1 MERQN
6 PKGIKFIGWFQIFG
20 ALAVLLT
27 LNVKQDVA
35 FNVRF
40 AVPFIPEILVQLF
53 LVVFSL
59 IISYGYLKQTKW
71 GYLSMLIYS
80 IVFCFISLTQALN
93 YNTQPFIGNFI
104 YSGFVAIYTLLNTKH
119 FNNPVKKL
127 DCPTH
132 N

>member
-1 MERQN
+1 MKKEI
-6 PKGIKFIGWFQIFG
+6 PTGIKFIGWFQVFG

-40 AVPFIPEILVQLF
+40 AVPFMPEILVQSL
-53 LVVFSL
+53 LIVFSL
-59 IISYGYLKQTKW
+59 VISYGYLKQRKW
-71 GYLSMLIYS
+71 GYWSMLIYS
-80 IVFCFISLTQALN
+80 LVFCSISLIQALN

-104 YSGFVAIYTLLNTKH
+104 YSAFVSIYTLLNTKY
-119 FNNPVKKL
+119 FTTPLNIKL
-127 DCPTH
+127 QS